1 MTPRRR
7 RHSGRSVRAWLK
19 ENAREREPGQ
29 LSTSHSFS
37 DFDEIFVTE
46 GKAWQR
52 RMYDGGW
59 AGITWPV
66 EYGGR
71 GGTFVESMIFRQEE
85 SRFDVASGLFAV
97 GIGMAGPTIIAHGTD
112 EQRRRYLPAMLRGEE
127 VWCQLFSEPGA
138 GSDLASLATR
148 AVRDGDEWVVN
159 GQKVWSSG
167 AHHSDMGI
175 LLARTDPDL
184 PKHRGITFFI
194 LDMRSPGVE
203 VRPLRQM
210 TGGATFN
217 EVFFTDVRVPAA
229 NVVGEVN
236 GGWRAIMTTLANE
249 RSAGGGTSSFPRY
262 SSWPVTAAR
271 RAMPSSASV
280 WPSASSATRSPGYLG
295 FRIQTALSKGMS
307 APETSVAKLLF
318 ALVAKETAEL
328 AISLQVLGA
337 CWSGDAAPANG
348 YWQQQFLT
356 APSFRIAAGSDEIQ
370 RNIIGERVLGLP
382 GDIRADKNVP
392 FRDLVHCSH
401 AASPRKKSAYQ
412 HRRGLQLQS
421 L

>member
-1 MTPRRR
+1 MDFDDSKEEAAFREE
-7 RHSGRSVRAWLK
+7 VRAWMK
-19 ENAREREPGQ
+19 QHAPEREPGQ

-46 GKAWQR
+46 GKRWQR
-52 RMYDGGW
+52 RIYDGGW

-85 SRFDVASGLFAV
+85 ARFDVASGLFAV
-97 GIGMAGPTIIAHGTD
+97 GIGMAGPTIIGHGTD
-112 EQRRRYLPAMLRGEE
+112 EQRRRYLPAMLRGDE

-138 GSDLASLATR
+138 GSDLASLSTR

-217 EVFFTDVRVPAA
+217 EVFFTDVRVPVA

-236 GGWRAIMTTLANE
+236 GGWRATMTTLANE
-249 RSAGGGTSSFPRY
+249 RGTGGGTSSFPQ
-262 SSWPVTAAR
+262 VLKLAR
-271 RAMPSSASV
+271 DCG
-280 WPSASSATRSPGYLG
+280 ATSDPLIRQRLANCYVRNEITRYLG

-307 APETSVAKLLF
+307 APETSVAKLVF
-318 ALVAKETAEL
+318 SQVSKETAEL
-328 AISLQVLGA
+328 TISLQGA
-337 CWSGDAAPANG
+337 RGMLAGDAAPANG
-348 YWQQQFLT
+348 YWQQQFLS
-356 APSFRIAAGSDEIQ
+356 APSYRIAAGSDEIQ

-382 GDIRADKNVP
+382 GDIRVDKDVP
-392 FRDLVHCSH
+392 FRDLV
-401 AASPRKKSAYQ
+401 R
-412 HRRGLQLQS
+412 
-421 L
+421 

>member
-1 MTPRRR
+1 MDFDDTKEEAAFREE
-7 RHSGRSVRAWLK
+7 VRAWMK
-19 ENAREREPGQ
+19 EHARERDPGQ
-29 LSTSHSFS
+29 LSTSHSFY
-37 DFDEIFVTE
+37 DFDDIFVAE
-46 GKAWQR
+46 GKKWQR
-52 RMYDGGW
+52 CIYDGGY

-66 EYGGR
+66 EFGGR
-71 GGTFVESMIFRQEE
+71 GGTFVEAMIFRQEE
-85 SRFDVASGLFAV
+85 AKFDVASSLFAV
-97 GIGMAGPTIIAHGTD
+97 GIGMAGPTMIGHGTD

-138 GSDLASLATR
+138 GSDLASLSTR
-148 AVRDGDEWVVN
+148 AVRDGDEWIVN

-194 LDMRSPGVE
+194 LDMRSPGIE

-236 GGWRAIMTTLANE
+236 GGWRATMTTLANE
-249 RSAGGGTSSFPRY
+249 RSAGGGTSSFPQILQL
-262 SSWPVTAAR
+262 AR
-271 RAMPSSASV
+271 DCRATTDPLIRQRLAKCFIKLEIS
-280 WPSASSATRSPGYLG
+280 RYLG

-307 APETSVAKLLF
+307 SPETSVAKLLF
-318 ALVAKETAEL
+318 ALTAKETAEL
-328 AISLQVLGA
+328 TIALQGPRGMLV
-337 CWSGDAAPANG
+337 GDAAPGGG
-348 YWQQQFLT
+348 YWQQQFLS

-382 GDIRADKNVP
+382 GDVRADKDMP
-392 FRDLVHCSH
+392 FKDLV
-401 AASPRKKSAYQ
+401 R
-412 HRRGLQLQS
+412 
-421 L
+421 